1 MIVSVFNKKSVVVD
15 RVQFVSFL
23 FFILFDRKL
32 LKKVKLVALE
42 LDVTGVVY
50 E

>member
-15 RVQFVSFL
+15 GVQFVNFL

>member
-15 RVQFVSFL
+15 GVQFLNFL

-32 LKKVKLVALE
+32 LEKVKLVALE